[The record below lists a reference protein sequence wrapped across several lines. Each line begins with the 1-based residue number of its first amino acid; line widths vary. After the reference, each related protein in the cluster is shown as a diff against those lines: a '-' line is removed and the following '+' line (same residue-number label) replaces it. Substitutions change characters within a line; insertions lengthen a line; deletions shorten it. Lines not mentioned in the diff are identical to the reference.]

1 MVHFLCELVVTAL
14 CLKDILI
21 VGNKLFHSLGFSE
34 AHVHYSTGYHFLKLF
49 AELLFLSRL
58 RLLVVDGS
66 GPHVWLSVSSS
77 GAFTQHMVLVGH
89 IHVAERYSRP
99 GSD

>member
-21 VGNKLFHSLGFSE
+21 VGNKLLNSLGFSE
-34 AHVHYSTGYHFLKLF
+34 AHFHYSTGYHFLKLF
-49 AELLFLSRL
+49 AELLFLSRQ
-58 RLLVVDGS
+58 RLLVIDGS
-66 GPHVWLSVSSS
+66 CPHVWLSVSSS

-99 GSD
+99 GLD